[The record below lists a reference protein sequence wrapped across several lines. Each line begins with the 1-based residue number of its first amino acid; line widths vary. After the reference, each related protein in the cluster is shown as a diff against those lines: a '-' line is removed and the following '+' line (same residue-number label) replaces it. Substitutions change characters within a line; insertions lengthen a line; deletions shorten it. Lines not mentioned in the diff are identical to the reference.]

1 MNSKYCSAS
10 IASKTACIIKH
21 IKHVPYPHRIAAFYP
36 FFFFTFLFLVLFLLH
51 QNNKKTYSLPT
62 LNRKTSSLFISHRL
76 TMESPHT
83 TPSESPFGI
92 VKPTSSFF
100 SKPIRV
106 APLNIATKH
115 QQQYQQPSLTASV
128 KMMSPTSFP
137 SSPHPLSIQT
147 PRPSLSSQ
155 TFLEANVRLLCDMV
169 DTILRTNESDQ
180 KMLRIEV
187 SKQPTS
193 TNALEPSYY
202 DPKSPLYILSPKSFT
217 QAKSDISKLDG
228 SVVSKLN
235 SDTLLDLFPTPPP
248 LPSAAPQILSSEPT
262 NNNTTSIT
270 SATPHLTIP
279 ILDRPTTI
287 VVSPT
292 TSWSCPS
299 EDSEEFR
306 PRKGSKQHR
315 NWVISS
321 GLFVSTS
328 ETAATSAAGT
338 EEKEKEEEND
348 YTHPKGALIHG
359 SKKMTETEATKGGGY
374 LAVPPPPPGI
384 LSAESSTTTTAATM
398 SAKAAPA
405 AVPPRPLVARRSLR
419 QEKNHSSF
427 SSTVGSSLPA
437 PLMTANLGVASRS
450 TERLPI
456 NSSNNNLDTPCSASS
471 IISPFSSMDALS
483 QSLLKIETQMRRP
496 SFLMNR
502 RTSILST
509 LFATNSFAPDQYDR
523 SEQPSPFP
531 TTESLT
537 VESAEV
543 QPNTLILGVSKERT
557 EVNGAGPLDS
567 LHHAPESGQAMD
579 WRAWHGSWIR
589 RRIKPEDDSSVLSP
603 TSPAPRSSYS
613 STRSFSL
620 LSPTSPAP
628 RSSYS
633 STRSSSSNTCTSP
646 NHNLGPATTL
656 VKRLSQRLRRPRML
670 STTSPT
676 SNLSS
681 SASSPLAAFASSPL
695 STFYSPFALPATPTT
710 PTKDANPELWENE
723 GQKWGD
729 RFQSLLNNF
738 QPNSPSP
745 SSSALPPL
753 PPTSPSPPSSSNGKS
768 SKKRW
773 ADILPKNRWNKW
785 SSSRTSPSSPS
796 SSRSSSDSERA

>member
-1 MNSKYCSAS
+1 MEF
-10 IASKTACIIKH
+10 
-21 IKHVPYPHRIAAFYP
+21 PHA
-36 FFFFTFLFLVLFLLH
+36 
-51 QNNKKTYSLPT
+51 
-62 LNRKTSSLFISHRL
+62 
-76 TMESPHT
+76 

-92 VKPTSSFF
+92 VKPSSSFF
-100 SKPIRV
+100 TKPIRV

-115 QQQYQQPSLTASV
+115 QQQHQRPSLTASV
-128 KMMSPTSFP
+128 KMMSPTSFA
-137 SSPHPLSIQT
+137 SSPHPFSTQT

-169 DTILRTNESDQ
+169 DTIMRTNESDQ

-187 SKQPTS
+187 SQHPTTVDMP
-193 TNALEPSYY
+193 TNALEPSCN

-217 QAKSDISKLDG
+217 QAKSDISKLDD

-235 SDTLLDLFPTPPP
+235 SNTLLDLFPTPPP
-248 LPSAAPQILSSEPT
+248 LPSAAPHIPSSEPT

-270 SATPHLTIP
+270 SAIPHLAIP

-287 VVSPT
+287 IVSPT

-299 EDSEEFR
+299 EDSGDFR

-328 ETAATSAAGT
+328 ETAATSTAGT
-338 EEKEKEEEND
+338 EEREEEND
-348 YTHPKGALIHG
+348 STHPKGALIHG
-359 SKKMTETEATKGGGY
+359 SKKMTETEASKGGCH
-374 LAVPPPPPGI
+374 LAAASPPPGI
-384 LSAESSTTTTAATM
+384 ISPASSTTTTAATM

-405 AVPPRPLVARRSLR
+405 AVLPRPLVARRSLR
-419 QEKNHSSF
+419 QEKNHLSF
-427 SSTVGSSLPA
+427 SSTVGSALPA
-437 PLMTANLGVASRS
+437 PLVTANLGVASS
-450 TERLPI
+450 SMERLPI
-456 NSSNNNLDTPCSASS
+456 NANFSSSNNNMDTPCSAST
-471 IISPFSSMDALS
+471 IMSPFSSMDALS
-483 QSLLKIETQMRRP
+483 QSLLEIETQMRRP

-509 LFATNSFAPDQYDR
+509 LFATNSLALDQYDR

-531 TTESLT
+531 SIESLT

-543 QPNTLILGVSKERT
+543 EPSTLFFGVPKERHET
-557 EVNGAGPLDS
+557 KGAGPLDS
-567 LHHAPESGQAMD
+567 LHCTFEPVQAMD

-589 RRIKPEDDSSVLSP
+589 RRIKPEDDGSVLSP
-603 TSPAPRSSYS
+603 TSPAPCSSYS
-613 STRSFSL
+613 STRSWGL

-646 NHNLGPATTL
+646 NITLSPATTL
-656 VKRLSQRLRRPRML
+656 VKRLSQRIRRPRML
-670 STTSPT
+670 TTTSPT
-676 SNLSS
+676 STLSS
-681 SASSPLAAFASSPL
+681 SASSPLAAFASSPM
-695 STFYSPFALPATPTT
+695 STFYSPFALPTTPTT

-738 QPNSPSP
+738 QPNSTS

-753 PPTSPSPPSSSNGKS
+753 PPTPSSPPPSSNGKPP
-768 SKKRW
+768 KKRW

-785 SSSRTSPSSPS
+785 SSSRTSSSPS
-796 SSRSSSDSERA
+796 PSSRSSSDSERA

>member
-1 MNSKYCSAS
+1 MEF
-10 IASKTACIIKH
+10 
-21 IKHVPYPHRIAAFYP
+21 PHA
-36 FFFFTFLFLVLFLLH
+36 
-51 QNNKKTYSLPT
+51 T
-62 LNRKTSSLFISHRL
+62 L
-76 TMESPHT
+76 
-83 TPSESPFGI
+83 SESPFGV
-92 VKPTSSFF
+92 VKSSSSFF
-100 SKPIRV
+100 TKPTRV

-115 QQQYQQPSLTASV
+115 QQQHQQPSLTASV
-128 KMMSPTSFP
+128 KMMSPTSF
-137 SSPHPLSIQT
+137 SSTPFPHSSLQT
-147 PRPSLSSQ
+147 PRRSLSSQ

-187 SKQPTS
+187 PPQSNILVDISADT
-193 TNALEPSYY
+193 LEPSYN

-217 QAKSDISKLDG
+217 QAKSDISKLDN

-248 LPSAAPQILSSEPT
+248 PATISQISSSEAT
-262 NNNTTSIT
+262 NSNNNTASVTT
-270 SATPHLTIP
+270 GATTPLHLAIP

-299 EDSEEFR
+299 EDFGGYR

-328 ETAATSAAGT
+328 ETAAAGT
-338 EEKEKEEEND
+338 EGGEEEND
-348 YTHPKGALIHG
+348 YTRTKGALIQG
-359 SKKMTETEATKGGGY
+359 SEKMTETEASKGGLY
-374 LAVPPPPPGI
+374 LAAPSPPPTDI
-384 LSAESSTTTTAATM
+384 LSPTSPTTIAAATM
-398 SAKAAPA
+398 SSQAAP
-405 AVPPRPLVARRSLR
+405 VVVLPRPLVARRSLR

-437 PLMTANLGVASRS
+437 PLMTANLGVVSH
-450 TERLPI
+450 TPDCLPTGA
-456 NSSNNNLDTPCSASS
+456 SNNNLDTPYSANTTM
-471 IISPFSSMDALS
+471 SPFSSMDALS
-483 QSLLKIETQMRRP
+483 QSLLNIETQMRRP

-509 LFATNSFAPDQYDR
+509 LFATNSIALDQHDR
-523 SEQPSPFP
+523 QDLPSPFP
-531 TTESLT
+531 SFDSLT
-537 VESAEV
+537 IEPAEV
-543 QPNTLILGVSKERT
+543 EPSNLFAGVPKERCEGNVT
-557 EVNGAGPLDS
+557 GPLDT
-567 LHHAPESGQAMD
+567 LHCGESVQAMD

-589 RRIKPEDDSSVLSP
+589 RRIKPEDDSS
-603 TSPAPRSSYS
+603 
-613 STRSFSL
+613 L

-633 STRSSSSNTCTSP
+633 SIRSNSLLSPTSPMPRSSYSSTRSSSSNSTTCSSP
-646 NHNLGPATTL
+646 SITPSPATTL

-676 SNLSS
+676 PTLSS
-681 SASSPLAAFASSPL
+681 SASSPLAAFASSPM
-695 STFYSPFALPATPTT
+695 STFYAPFALPNTPTT

-738 QPNSPSP
+738 QPTSSSPP

-753 PPTSPSPPSSSNGKS
+753 PPTSSSTSPSNGKS

-773 ADILPKNRWNKW
+773 ADILPKKRWNKW
-785 SSSRTSPSSPS
+785 SSSRTSS
-796 SSRSSSDSERA
+796 SSSSSCRSSSESERA

>member
-1 MNSKYCSAS
+1 
-10 IASKTACIIKH
+10 
-21 IKHVPYPHRIAAFYP
+21 
-36 FFFFTFLFLVLFLLH
+36 
-51 QNNKKTYSLPT
+51 
-62 LNRKTSSLFISHRL
+62 
-76 TMESPHT
+76 MESPHA

-92 VKPTSSFF
+92 VKTTSSFF
-100 SKPIRV
+100 TKPIRV

-115 QQQYQQPSLTASV
+115 HQQHQQPSLTTSV

-137 SSPHPLSIQT
+137 SFSHSLSIQT

-169 DTILRTNESDQ
+169 DNILRTNESDQ
-180 KMLRIEV
+180 KMLRVEV
-187 SKQPTS
+187 SKQPTTIDLS
-193 TNALEPSYY
+193 SNALEPSCS

-217 QAKSDISKLDG
+217 QAKSDISKLDD

-262 NNNTTSIT
+262 NNNTTSII
-270 SATPHLTIP
+270 SAIPHLTIP

-299 EDSEEFR
+299 EDTEEFR

-328 ETAATSAAGT
+328 ENAATSAGT
-338 EEKEKEEEND
+338 EEREKEESDN
-348 YTHPKGALIHG
+348 THPKDVLIHG
-359 SKKMTETEATKGGGY
+359 SKKATETEASKGACY

-384 LSAESSTTTTAATM
+384 LSPASPTTTTAATL

-437 PLMTANLGVASRS
+437 PLVTANLGVASRS
-450 TERLPI
+450 MECMPI
-456 NSSNNNLDTPCSASS
+456 GASFNTNNNNLDTPCSAST
-471 IISPFSSMDALS
+471 IMSPFSSMDALS
-483 QSLLKIETQMRRP
+483 QSLLNIETQMRRP

-509 LFATNSFAPDQYDR
+509 LFATNSLALDQYDR

-531 TTESLT
+531 SIESLT

-543 QPNTLILGVSKERT
+543 EPSTLPLGVPKERT
-557 EVNGAGPLDS
+557 EGKGAGPLDS
-567 LHHAPESGQAMD
+567 LHCVPESGPAMD

-589 RRIKPEDDSSVLSP
+589 RRIRPEDNSSVLSP

-613 STRSFSL
+613 STRSSSMF
-620 LSPTSPAP
+620 SPTSPAP

-633 STRSSSSNTCTSP
+633 STRSSSSNTCLSP
-646 NHNLGPATTL
+646 NLTMSPATTL
-656 VKRLSQRLRRPRML
+656 VKRLSQRIRRPRML

-681 SASSPLAAFASSPL
+681 SASSPLAAFASSPM
-695 STFYSPFALPATPTT
+695 STFYAPFALPTTPTT

-729 RFQSLLNNF
+729 RFQSLLSNF
-738 QPNSPSP
+738 QPNPSSP

-753 PPTSPSPPSSSNGKS
+753 PPTSSSPPPSSNGKS

-785 SSSRTSPSSPS
+785 SSSRTSSSSS

>member
-1 MNSKYCSAS
+1 M
-10 IASKTACIIKH
+10 
-21 IKHVPYPHRIAAFYP
+21 P
-36 FFFFTFLFLVLFLLH
+36 
-51 QNNKKTYSLPT
+51 
-62 LNRKTSSLFISHRL
+62 
-76 TMESPHT
+76 SPHT

-92 VKPTSSFF
+92 GKPSTSFF
-100 SKPIRV
+100 TKAIRV

-115 QQQYQQPSLTASV
+115 QQQHQQPSLTTSV

-137 SSPHPLSIQT
+137 STPHPFSIQT

-187 SKQPTS
+187 PQQPTTVDVS
-193 TNALEPSYY
+193 TNALEPSCN

-217 QAKSDISKLDG
+217 QAKSDISKLDD

-235 SDTLLDLFPTPPP
+235 SDTLLDLFPTPPL
-248 LPSAAPQILSSEPT
+248 LPSAAPQITSLEST
-262 NNNTTSIT
+262 NSNTTSIT
-270 SATPHLTIP
+270 STIPHLTIP
-279 ILDRPTTI
+279 ILHRPTTI

-338 EEKEKEEEND
+338 EEREKEDHE
-348 YTHPKGALIHG
+348 
-359 SKKMTETEATKGGGY
+359 SKKMAETEASKGSCY
-374 LAVPPPPPGI
+374 LAAPPPPPGI
-384 LSAESSTTTTAATM
+384 LSPESSITATATTI

-405 AVPPRPLVARRSLR
+405 AVLPRPLVARRSLR

-450 TERLPI
+450 MERLPI
-456 NSSNNNLDTPCSASS
+456 CANFNSSKSNLDTPCSASTPM
-471 IISPFSSMDALS
+471 SPFSSMDALS
-483 QSLLKIETQMRRP
+483 QSLLNIETQMRRP

-509 LFATNSFAPDQYDR
+509 LFGTNSLAMDQYDR

-531 TTESLT
+531 SSDSLT
-537 VESAEV
+537 VESTEV
-543 QPNTLILGVSKERT
+543 SPSTLNLGVPKECR
-557 EVNGAGPLDS
+557 ESNGAGPLDS
-567 LHHAPESGQAMD
+567 IHCTPEPVQTMD

-589 RRIKPEDDSSVLSP
+589 RRIKPEDDSSVFSP

-613 STRSFSL
+613 STRSLAL

-633 STRSSSSNTCTSP
+633 STRSSSSNNCTSP
-646 NHNLGPATTL
+646 NVTLSPATTL

-676 SNLSS
+676 SPLSS
-681 SASSPLAAFASSPL
+681 SASSPLAAFTSSPL
-695 STFYSPFALPATPTT
+695 STFYSPFALPTTPTT

-729 RFQSLLNNF
+729 RFQTLINNF
-738 QPNSPSP
+738 QPNSSPSP
-745 SSSALPPL
+745 SALPPL
-753 PPTSPSPPSSSNGKS
+753 PPTPSSPPSSSNGKS

-785 SSSRTSPSSPS
+785 SSSRTSSSSPS
-796 SSRSSSDSERA
+796 SCRSSSDSERA